1 MRTLL
6 QVAMFLAQLT
16 SARPPSYLHLVVC
29 ASPDLHLWQEALRS
43 NESLQI
49 YPCWGTRDDRQQVVK
64 SLNEQ
69 YARDRLKS
77 QVVLAS
83 FEAFAEDSEV
93 LSLLPFQLAV
103 VDMPDTRRDRVDAK
117 WPCVLSQRCR
127 QRILMCSENLDID
140 ARRLLHFVLPGL
152 FSSRRKFLV
161 RNHGTRGNV
170 QLNSVNLTALRWCA
184 LC

>member
-1 MRTLL
+1 MLL
-6 QVAMFLAQLT
+6 QVAAFLGQL
-16 SARPPSYLHLVVC
+16 ARVEPLPCMHLIVC
-29 ASPDLHLWQEALRS
+29 ASSDLHVWQEALRS
-43 NESLQI
+43 SESLQLC
-49 YPCWGTRDDRQQVVK
+49 PCWGPPNDRQRVIK

-69 YARDRLKS
+69 YEGDGLKS
-77 QVVLAS
+77 QVVVAS
-83 FEAFAEDSEV
+83 FEAFAEDTEA

-103 VDMPDTRRDRVDAK
+103 VDMPDSQRDRVDTK

-127 QRILMCSENLDID
+127 QRILMCSQDLVVD

-161 RNHGTRGNV
+161 RDPR
-170 QLNSVNLTALRWCA
+170 LRYICDLE